1 MRPHQ
6 NRKQIEDG
14 SQQQQTDH
22 DIDHRRRGLGLDELG
37 MEPAIPDRGNIA
49 SLAQEIILGAHL
61 IDELTILA
69 DEMDIEQ

>member
-1 MRPHQ
+1 
-6 NRKQIEDG
+6 
-14 SQQQQTDH
+14 
-22 DIDHRRRGLGLDELG
+22 

-49 SLAQEIILGAHL
+49 SLAQEIILGTHL